1 MPKNK
6 TFNPQQDEISGIER
20 KKIQKTEI
28 IDQKK
33 IFKVTPSG
41 LDYALKCKRCLWLSY
56 KGIKLDAFFPPI
68 FNAFDLIQKK
78 FLITQ
83 SVKLMSDALPDGRIM
98 TELSGFIGSSTLKD
112 KKGRSFIIRGKTDLV
127 IEFKTKPKKYGIIDF
142 KTTNLNPSK
151 IENYKLQLESYA
163 TIFQNPNSKTPKLSN
178 IEELGLYLFEPKE
191 ITNISKKNCNM
202 KFETLYLKG
211 NRCHDELINRVTDII
226 DVFLMQEPPE
236 YNSACSSCKF
246 VTSLKKEKY
255 I

>member
-1 MPKNK
+1 MS
-6 TFNPQQDEISGIER
+6 EE
-20 KKIQKTEI
+20 
-28 IDQKK
+28 K
-33 IFKVTPSG
+33 IFKVAPSG
-41 LDYALKCKRCLWLSY
+41 LDYALKCKRCLWLSH

-83 SVKLMSDALPDGRIM
+83 SVKLMSKDLPDGRIM

-112 KKGRSFIIRGKTDLV
+112 KKGRSFVISGKTDIV
-127 IEFKTKPKKYGIIDF
+127 IEFKTSPKKYGIIDL
-142 KTTNLNPSK
+142 KTTSINPSK

-163 TIFQNPNSKTPKLSN
+163 TIFEKPNSKTPKFTD

-191 ITNISKKNCNM
+191 ILKISDGACNM

-211 NRCHDELINRVTDII
+211 KRCHDELIKRVTDII
-226 DVFLMQEPPE
+226 DIYLMEKPPE
-236 YNSACSSCKF
+236 YNLACASCKF
-246 VTSLKKEKY
+246 VNSLKKEKY

>member
-1 MPKNK
+1 MDLVTQSLEINMNQEK
-6 TFNPQQDEISGIER
+6 TF
-20 KKIQKTEI
+20 KI
-28 IDQKK
+28 
-33 IFKVTPSG
+33 TPSG

-83 SVKLMSDALPDGRIM
+83 SVKLMSNVLPDGRIM
-98 TELSGFIGSSTLKD
+98 TELNGFIGSSTLKD
-112 KKGRSFIIRGKTDLV
+112 KKERSFVIRGKTDV
-127 IEFKTKPKKYGIIDF
+127 VVEFKTEPKKYGIIDL
-142 KTTNLNPSK
+142 KTTNINPSK

-163 TIFQNPNSKTPKLSN
+163 TIFQNPNSKTPKFSN

-211 NRCHDELINRVTDII
+211 NRCHDELINRVTAII
-226 DVFLMQEPPE
+226 DIFLMKEPPE
-236 YNSACSSCKF
+236 YNSACASCKF

>member
-6 TFNPQQDEISGIER
+6 TFNPQQDEIPGIEC
-20 KKIQKTEI
+20 KKRQKTET

-41 LDYALKCKRCLWLSY
+41 LDYSLKCKRCLWLSY

-83 SVKLMSDALPDGRIM
+83 SVKLMSEALPDGRIM

-112 KKGRSFIIRGKTDLV
+112 KKGRSFIISGKTDVV
-127 IEFKTKPKKYGIIDF
+127 IEFKTQPKKYGIIDL

-191 ITNISKKNCNM
+191 ITSISKKACNM

-226 DVFLMQEPPE
+226 DIIQMKGPPE
-236 YNSACSSCKF
+236 YNSACGSCRF

>member
-1 MPKNK
+1 MS
-6 TFNPQQDEISGIER
+6 EE
-20 KKIQKTEI
+20 
-28 IDQKK
+28 K
-33 IFKVTPSG
+33 IFKVAPSG

-83 SVKLMSDALPDGRIM
+83 SVKLMSKTLPDGRIM

-112 KKGRSFIIRGKTDLV
+112 EKGRSFVISGKTDV
-127 IEFKTKPKKYGIIDF
+127 VVEFKTNPTKYGIIDL
-142 KTTNLNPSK
+142 KTTSITPSK
-151 IENYKLQLESYA
+151 IQNYKLQLESYA
-163 TIFQNPNSKTPKLSN
+163 TIFQNPNSKTPKFSN

-191 ITNISKKNCNM
+191 ITKISDGNCNM

-211 NRCHDELINRVTDII
+211 NRCHEDLIKRVTNII
-226 DVFLMQEPPE
+226 DIYLMEKPPE
-236 YNSACSSCKF
+236 YNPACSTCKF
-246 VTSLKKEKY
+246 VISLKKEKY

>member
-1 MPKNK
+1 M
-6 TFNPQQDEISGIER
+6 
-20 KKIQKTEI
+20 
-28 IDQKK
+28 DQEK
-33 IFKVTPSG
+33 IFKVAPSG
-41 LDYALKCKRCLWLSY
+41 LDYALKCRRCLWLSH

-83 SVKLMSDALPDGRIM
+83 SVKLMSKALPDGRIM

-112 KKGRSFIIRGKTDLV
+112 KKGRPFVISGKTDV
-127 IEFKTKPKKYGIIDF
+127 VVEFKTEPKKYGIIDL
-142 KTTNLNPSK
+142 KTTNISPSK

-163 TIFQNPNSKTPKLSN
+163 TIFQNPNSKTPKFSDV
-178 IEELGLYLFEPKE
+178 EELGLYLFEPKE
-191 ITNISKKNCNM
+191 ITKISEGTCNM

-211 NRCHDELINRVTDII
+211 NRCHDDLINRVTDII
-226 DVFLMQEPPE
+226 DIYLMKKPPY
-236 YNSACSSCKF
+236 YNLTCANCKF

>member
-1 MPKNK
+1 M
-6 TFNPQQDEISGIER
+6 
-20 KKIQKTEI
+20 IQE
-28 IDQKK
+28 K
-33 IFKVTPSG
+33 IFKVAPSG
-41 LDYALKCKRCLWLSY
+41 LDYALKCKRCLWLSH

-83 SVKLMSDALPDGRIM
+83 SVKLMSKALPDGRIM

-112 KKGRSFIIRGKTDLV
+112 NKGRSFVISGKTDV
-127 IEFKTKPKKYGIIDF
+127 VVEFKTNPKKYGIIDL
-142 KTTNLNPSK
+142 KTTNINPSK

-163 TIFQNPNSKTPKLSN
+163 TIFQNPNSKTPKFSD

-191 ITNISKKNCNM
+191 ITKISEGSCNM

-211 NRCHDELINRVTDII
+211 NRCHDDLIKRVTDII
-226 DVFLMQEPPE
+226 DIYLMEKPPE
-236 YNSACSSCKF
+236 YNSSCASCKF
-246 VTSLKKEKY
+246 VISLKKEKY